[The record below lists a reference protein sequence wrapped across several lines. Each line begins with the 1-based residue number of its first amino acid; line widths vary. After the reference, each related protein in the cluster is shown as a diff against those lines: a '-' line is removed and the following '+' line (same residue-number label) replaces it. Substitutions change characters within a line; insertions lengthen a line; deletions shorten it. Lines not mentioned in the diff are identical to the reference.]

1 MSHTLILRSFQ
12 KSQKPRTWRTSM
24 KLVRPLRPPSPTTD
38 GFACFSYFEN
48 EECTGPF
55 HFVVIPPPQ
64 FLILYNL
71 MMSFSRTTLGFNRIS
86 VRRPFPAPSH
96 ILFPTPTSVV
106 PTILSRFLGVDQSL
120 DPNSLVIL
128 FSSNTVFGAS
138 NRRDMSLDVTS
149 TMNANSKRC
158 ESRIVDSIPS
168 SPTVRANLNEC

>member
-1 MSHTLILRSFQ
+1 
-12 KSQKPRTWRTSM
+12 M
-24 KLVRPLRPPSPTTD
+24 KLVRPLRSPSPTTD